1 MDGYCGII
9 KHQIKLERDDMIDFH
24 AHFLPGIDDGAR
36 SVSEAIGILQESRQQ
51 GIDVVF
57 ATPHFYATE
66 DLPKHFLRERNAAYE
81 RLLSSPEYDEGAMPK
96 ILLGAEVYYFPGMSY
111 CEELRELKMG
121 GLNMLLVE
129 PPMEDWTEDVL
140 DELENIGSLL
150 HMVPVMAHLDR
161 YMRYMNNY
169 TLPEKLAGRRLLVQM
184 NASAFLRESFA
195 ETALELLKD
204 GRVDLLGTDAHNLTD
219 RRPNMGE
226 AAQKIREAGCAA
238 QLAGINERGYRLVS
252 VER

>member
-1 MDGYCGII
+1 
-9 KHQIKLERDDMIDFH
+9 MIDFH

-36 SVSEAIGILQESRQQ
+36 SVSEALAILQESRQQ
-51 GIDVVF
+51 GIDVAF

-66 DLPKHFLRERNAAYE
+66 DSPKHFIRERAAAYE
-81 RLLSSPEYDEGAMPK
+81 KLLSAPEYDESAMPK

-121 GLNMLLVE
+121 ELNMILIE

-140 DELENIGSLL
+140 DEIENIGSMLQL
-150 HMVPVMAHLDR
+150 VPVVAHLDR

-169 TLPEKLAGRRLLVQM
+169 SLPEKLAGRRLLVQM
-184 NASAFLRESFA
+184 NTSAFLRDSFA

-204 GRVDLLGTDAHNLTD
+204 GRVDLLGTDAHNMKE
-219 RRPNMGE
+219 RKPNMSE

-238 QLAGINERGYRLVS
+238 QLAAINERAYRLMQ
-252 VER
+252 